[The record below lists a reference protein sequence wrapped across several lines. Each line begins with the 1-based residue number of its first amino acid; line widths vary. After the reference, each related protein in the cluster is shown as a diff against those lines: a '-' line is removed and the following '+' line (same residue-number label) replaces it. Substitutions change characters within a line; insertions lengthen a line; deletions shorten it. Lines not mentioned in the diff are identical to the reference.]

1 MRTGCRASPDVTKG
15 IAPGATV
22 GRHGTIAWIPIG
34 LAAAALMRGLSRRP
48 LAAAVLGV
56 LLTSFVVGLSAVP
69 AYAATCSGG
78 ATMTIDVAVGE
89 SIALSLSGGADP
101 LGIVVTPSD
110 PSCGGFDTSTVTTI
124 HVNGTGGNESVTIDQ
139 SGSAPFPHQNTVS
152 IDLALGDG
160 TDSLVITGQS
170 TADAIGFGVSG
181 VSLDAG
187 GTPDVTGVATFESS
201 TVNAGGGDDTVSG
214 REDGGLGGVFAT
226 ALTIDGDVGD
236 DVLTG
241 GDGEDEIS
249 GGSGNDTLKGGAGG
263 DTVDGGSDD
272 DVVSG
277 GDASDVVM
285 GGAGSDQLK
294 GGDGGDTVD
303 GGAEGDTLTGGE
315 GTDTVNGGDGNDG
328 LRGGGGD
335 DDVNGDPG
343 RDELAGGHGND
354 HCIGGPDPDSITGC
368 ETGHP

>member
-1 MRTGCRASPDVTKG
+1 MRTGCRASPDVTKD
-15 IAPGATV
+15 IVPGATV
-22 GRHGTIAWIPIG
+22 GRHETIAWIPIG

-48 LAAAVLGV
+48 MVAAVLGV
-56 LLTSFVVGLSAVP
+56 ILVSFVVGLSAVP

-78 ATMTIDVAVGE
+78 TTMTIDLAGGE

-110 PSCGGFDTSTVTTI
+110 PSCGGFDTSTVAAI

-152 IDLALGDG
+152 IDLSLGDG

-170 TADAIGFGVSG
+170 TADAIGFGENG
-181 VSLDAG
+181 ISLDAG
-187 GTPDVTGVATFESS
+187 GTPDVTGVGTVEGS

-214 REDGGLGGVFAT
+214 KEGGGLGDDFAA
-226 ALTIDGDVGD
+226 ALTIRGEDGNDA
-236 DVLTG
+236 LTG
-241 GDGEDEIS
+241 GDGDDQIS
-249 GGSGNDTLKGGAGG
+249 GESGNDTLKSGAGA
-263 DTVDGGSDD
+263 DTLDGGSGG

-285 GGAGSDQLK
+285 GGGDSDALK
-294 GGDGGDTVD
+294 GGDGGDTLD
-303 GGAEGDTLTGGE
+303 GGAGGDTLSGGE
-315 GTDTVNGGDGNDG
+315 GSDTVNGGDGNDR
-328 LRGGGGD
+328 LKGGGND

-343 RDELAGGHGND
+343 RDELAGGLGKD
-354 HCIGGPDPDSITGC
+354 RCIGGPDPDSITGC
-368 ETGHP
+368 ESGHP